1 MHQYSSMNASTTG
14 GSNRKTR
21 WALMGASTMAIG
33 VLALSGCGSS
43 GASDATSS
51 GSASASDGEQQKTIT
66 VFAAASLHKAGEDL
80 AKKYEAD
87 HPGVKISW
95 NFAGSSK
102 LVQQM
107 REGASADLF
116 ISADQA
122 NMNKALK
129 TDAFHNS
136 PEPKVIASNTLQL
149 VTAPGNPGHVSSIQ
163 DAADRPVAVCA
174 PEVPCGTLAKSA
186 TDAAGVHL
194 NKASQEANVSAVST
208 KVSQGEV
215 DAGFIYSTDALN
227 LKNGGKDV
235 TAIDLQGISNN
246 KYPAAMTTSGQDRS
260 DVKDF
265 YQWLASNDAQQI
277 LKKYGF
283 EPGE

>member
-1 MHQYSSMNASTTG
+1 MNRPQSNDATSRSAWKPAPRWGLLSAST
-14 GSNRKTR
+14 
-21 WALMGASTMAIG
+21 LAIG

-43 GASDATSS
+43 GPGQSASSE
-51 GSASASDGEQQKTIT
+51 GASASDTTQQKTVT
-66 VFAAASLHKAGEDL
+66 VFAAASMNKAGEEL
-80 AKKYEAD
+80 GKKYEED
-87 HPGVKISW
+87 HPGTKISW

-122 NMNKALK
+122 NMDKATK
-129 TDAFHNS
+129 IDAFKGS
-136 PEPKVIASNTLQL
+136 PDAEIIASNTLQL

-163 DAADRPVAVCA
+163 DAADHPVAVCA
-174 PEVPCGTLAKSA
+174 PEVPCGTLAQNA
-186 TDAAGVHL
+186 VDAAGVHL
-194 NKASQEANVSAVST
+194 NQASQEANVSAVST

-227 LKNGGKDV
+227 LKNSGKDV
-235 TAIDLQGISNN
+235 TAIELKGIPKN
-246 KYPAAMTTSGQDRS
+246 KYPAAMTSSGKDRS
-260 DVKDF
+260 EVKDF
-265 YQWLASNDAQQI
+265 YKWLTSDDAQQI

-283 EPGE
+283 GSGQ